1 MWLSMRILELSVV
14 LLMILWRIIGSIVG
28 IFRCSGIISKNI
40 LIEVVVKITLIP
52 TAILNTNIINHL

>member
-28 IFRCSGIISKNI
+28 IIRCSGTISKNI
-40 LIEVVVKITLIP
+40 IVISIVKITLIP
-52 TAILNTNIINHL
+52 TTMPNTNIINHL